1 MFVDGRDRLDIA
13 CDCDA
18 VIGGDG
24 LVISIAAAS
33 IIAKVTRDRLMCA
46 LAQDCPGYGFESH
59 KGYSVPEH
67 LEALDRLG
75 PTVHHRRFFA
85 PVVAA
90 REKHQPRTIED
101 GIAAM
106 ETQVSLEIVGCG
118 ADVVASIGCG
128 LSYASCQANRCF
140 SALTRQTRS
149 LSGDD
154 GHSVPVGQAR
164 IGHFGR
170 FMRFTSLIIELIRA
184 RPRLVVWLVVL
195 LQAALWLIVP
205 LLLYRSPPGDLATV
219 LAYGREYQVGTDLG
233 PPLAFWLADIA
244 FRAAGNHMFGVYL
257 LAQLCSIATFW
268 TLYLLARAIVGGQ
281 QAVLAVLLTMT
292 VTAFSS
298 PGLEFG
304 PLVLARPLW
313 ALLLLHSWQLIG
325 QNRRNA
331 WFAWSI
337 EAGLLLLTTSAAIG
351 LLLLVA
357 GFALATER
365 GRRTL
370 MSFDPLFALLVIVVL
385 ALPYLIWLIRA
396 DTLALPHWPAMA
408 DLSARA
414 LHWAALLGGLL
425 LAISGIVLLVAAQ
438 LRLVRPQSGRGA
450 DHLSAAGRS
459 AGARFRLF
467 LRDRPGAVR
476 QPDLRPV
483 RFRSRRRAAP
493 ASRLLMSGL
502 AAIVATGDLVHLR
515 RQRLLRSVWAAA
527 VVAPALAVLATT
539 IFLPWTGGGEVT
551 TSLPARAIANFFG
564 DSFERRTNQPL
575 RAVTGDAQ
583 LAALISLDAGRPHLL
598 LDATP
603 ERTPW
608 LTLAKFNETGGVV
621 VWRASD
627 TVGTPPADIA
637 QRFPGLVP
645 EVPRAFEWFVT
656 GRQPLLRIG
665 WAIVRPKTP

>member
-1 MFVDGRDRLDIA
+1 
-13 CDCDA
+13 
-18 VIGGDG
+18 
-24 LVISIAAAS
+24 
-33 IIAKVTRDRLMCA
+33 
-46 LAQDCPGYGFESH
+46 
-59 KGYSVPEH
+59 
-67 LEALDRLG
+67 
-75 PTVHHRRFFA
+75 
-85 PVVAA
+85 
-90 REKHQPRTIED
+90 
-101 GIAAM
+101 
-106 ETQVSLEIVGCG
+106 
-118 ADVVASIGCG
+118 
-128 LSYASCQANRCF
+128 
-140 SALTRQTRS
+140 
-149 LSGDD
+149 
-154 GHSVPVGQAR
+154 
-164 IGHFGR
+164 
-170 FMRFTSLIIELIRA
+170 MRFTSLIIELIRA

-195 LQAALWLIVP
+195 FQAALWLAVP

-244 FRAAGNHMFGVYL
+244 FRAAGNHMLGVYL
-257 LAQLCSIATFW
+257 LAELCSIVTFW
-268 TLYLLARAIVGGQ
+268 TLYLLARAVVGGQ

-292 VTAFSS
+292 VAVFSS

-351 LLLLVA
+351 LLLLLV
-357 GFALATER
+357 GFALATLR
-365 GRRTL
+365 GRRML

-396 DTLALPHWPAMA
+396 DTLGLPPWPAIA

-425 LAISGIVLLVAAQ
+425 AAISGILVLAA
-438 LRLVRPQSGRGA
+438 LNSGWLNRNPEEAPIIYRPPV
-450 DHLSAAGRS
+450 DPL
-459 AGARFRLF
+459 ARDFVYF
-467 LRDRPGAVR
+467 FAI
-476 QPDLRPV
+476 
-483 RFRSRRRAAP
+483 AP
-493 ASRLLMSGL
+493 ALMGSLISGLFNLDRVAGGSGVALLMSGL
-502 AAIVATGDLVHLR
+502 ATIVATGDLVQLR

-527 VVAPALAVLATT
+527 VVAPAIVALAATL
-539 IFLPWTGGGEVT
+539 FLPWTGGGEVA
-551 TSLPARAIANFFG
+551 TSLPARAIARFFG

-575 RAVTGDAQ
+575 RAVTGDPQ
-583 LAALISLDAGRPHLL
+583 LAALIALDAGRPHLL
-598 LDATP
+598 FDAAP

-608 LTLAKFNETGGVV
+608 LSLAKFNQTGGVV
-621 VWRASD
+621 VWRAAD
-627 TVGTPPADIA
+627 TVGTPPPGIA

-665 WAIVRPKTP
+665 WAIVRPKSP